1 MSRFLGLAAFLF
13 VSSLLD
19 AAPAVTFSK
28 RNNINFYREVPSRDL
43 SGLAIRSDGRIIAGP
58 DLSPLAGNPVADLWW
73 DIEALES
80 DRWLVGTGPTGQ
92 VLEITVDSVNKT
104 YAATPW
110 ADSEANHVFVLK
122 RLSEDRVVGGTAPD
136 AVLLVWFQDGSLET
150 SVSLPADSILD
161 ILPNQTGSTVWVS
174 TGNPG
179 RIYHVDISQLVASSV
194 DDSLADRGVELW
206 GKIRDRNIRSLAWNS
221 NGRILA
227 GSAPSGNLYEF
238 PDDGG
243 DPLILMDQESGEISD
258 IYLSADG
265 DIFATN
271 IAAKETV
278 TRRVTRSVNVT
289 PPTETTEKKPASD
302 STTPAPAPSIMEA
315 PPVEKF
321 SGRSSLI
328 KIPNGRGLPEL
339 VSSRNNLAM
348 YQIYPHQDWLL
359 LPGGDDGEF
368 AGYVPAAR
376 RAITFAGSNSAQILE
391 ITPLESE
398 SAYLALTNNPAG
410 LSLLD
415 FSGTESRHA
424 TTKRINL
431 QTPSEI
437 GALRFNRARHIAP
450 EDITVKMRAN
460 RGRDTTEGW
469 TPWTEALQRHDGWF
483 APGLTGQYLQ
493 IKIQLPADLDPAAEL
508 DQAEVHYLP
517 QNRRPVLQ
525 SFRLVSPNFGLS
537 PRSSTANNSPN
548 LTLGQVIGTTPSNI
562 KPLAERKRQDLLSSH
577 VIPQPGAQVAMWT
590 ASDPDGDNLNAT
602 FSIRREGESTWT
614 DLAVDTAEGWLQ
626 FDRTTLSEGTYFT
639 RLVLA
644 EQAPRPLP
652 QRRTVTFKTDDL
664 VIDLS
669 PPTIDDVMVTPADEV
684 LHVTVRGNDAVSLI
698 SGVKLAF
705 NNGHTVELTHPVDG
719 ILDSPAESFS
729 TEIRWDDLG
738 TASSFEVYF
747 EDVAGNTATKRITLN

>member
-1 MSRFLGLAAFLF
+1 MSRLFGLAVFLF
-13 VSSLLD
+13 VSSLLA
-19 AAPAVTFSK
+19 AAPAVSFSK

-58 DLSPLAGNPVADLWW
+58 ELSPLAGNPVADLWW

-92 VLEITVDSVNKT
+92 VLEISVDPVNKT

-122 RLSEDRVVGGTAPD
+122 RLPDDRIVGGTAPD
-136 AVLLVWFQDGSLET
+136 AILMVWSPDGSLET

-161 ILPNQTGSTVWVS
+161 ILPDQTGSTLWVS

-179 RIYHVDISQLVASSV
+179 QIYRVDMAQLVASSV
-194 DDSLADRGVELW
+194 DESLSGRGVELW
-206 GKIRDRNIRSLAWNS
+206 GKVRDRNIRSLAWNA

-238 PDDGG
+238 PEAGG
-243 DPLILMDQESGEISD
+243 DPLILMDQESGEITD
-258 IYLSADG
+258 IHLTPNG
-265 DIFATN
+265 DIFAIN

-278 TRRVTRSVNVT
+278 TRRVTQSVNVT
-289 PPTETTEKKPASD
+289 PPTETTEKPSSD
-302 STTPAPAPSIMEA
+302 TPATTPAPSIMEA

-328 KIPNGRGLPEL
+328 KIPAGRGLPEL

-376 RAITFAGSNSAQILE
+376 RAITFAGSDSAQILE
-391 ITPLESE
+391 ITPLEPE
-398 SAYLALTNNPAG
+398 TTYLALTNNPAG

-415 FSGTESRHA
+415 FSGSEIRHA

-437 GALRFNRARHIAP
+437 GALRFNRARHLAP
-450 EDITVKMRAN
+450 EEITVKMRAN
-460 RGRDTTEGW
+460 RGRDSTEGW
-469 TPWTEALQRHDGWF
+469 TPWTEALRRHDGWF

-493 IKIQLPADLDPAAEL
+493 IKIQLPAELDPAAEL
-508 DQAEVHYLP
+508 DQAEVHFLP

-537 PRSSTANNSPN
+537 PLSSTANSSPN

-562 KPLAERKRQDLLSSH
+562 KPPAELKRQNLLSSH
-577 VIPQPGAQVAMWT
+577 VIPRPGAQVAMWT
-590 ASDPDGDNLNAT
+590 ASDPDGDNLTAT
-602 FSIRREGESTWT
+602 FSIRREDESTWT
-614 DLAVDTAEGWLQ
+614 DLVVDTAEGWLQ
-626 FDRTTLSEGTYFT
+626 FDRTTLPEGTYFT

-644 EQAPRPLP
+644 EQAPRSLV

-669 PPTIDDVMVTPADEV
+669 PPTIDDVVVTSTDQV
-684 LHVTVRGNDAVSLI
+684 LHVNVRGHDTVSLI

-729 TEIRWDDLG
+729 TEVRLDDLG

-747 EDVAGNTATKRITLN
+747 EDVAGNTATKRVSLN